1 MAITNYTDLQSA
13 IADFLNR
20 DDLTAVIPTFISLAE
35 ADMNRRVRHW
45 RMENRS
51 TAEVDTQYSA
61 LPNDFLEPIRLHV
74 ESGDLRELELI
85 SQGQILDRRQQNYDT
100 AGKPAFYAITQGELE
115 VYPTP
120 DGTYDVEM
128 YYYARIPS
136 LSASVPANWLLTY
149 FPDAYLYTSLQ
160 HSAVYLGE
168 DQRLTV
174 WASLASAAIDA
185 INLEGE
191 KAKFGGSGRRMK
203 IRSY

>member
-1 MAITNYTDLQSA
+1 MAITNYTDLQSS

-20 DDLTAVIPTFISLAE
+20 DDLATVIPTFISLAE

-51 TAEVDTQYSA
+51 TAEVDTQYSG

-74 ESGDLRELELI
+74 ESSGLRELDLI
-85 SQGQILDRRQQNYDT
+85 SQGQILNLREQSNDA
-100 AGKPAFYAITQGELE
+100 AGKPSFYAITQGELE

-120 DGTYDVEM
+120 DQAYDVEM

-136 LSASVPANWLLTY
+136 LSASVPTNWLLTY

-168 DQRLTV
+168 DQRLAV
-174 WASLASAAIDA
+174 WTSLAAAAIDA
-185 INLEGE
+185 MNLEGE
-191 KAKFGGSGRRMK
+191 KAKLGGSGRRIK